1 MALTTL
7 LLNKILAVFTI
18 GGDVFIGIFIIAYLL
33 KLLLDDG
40 RLYEKIGNFFHKRG
54 LFIGFLIAA
63 STVVGSLYYSDI
75 VGFEPC
81 KLCWLQRI
89 FMYPQAII
97 LAIALYLK
105 DRKIAVYSLALSAIG
120 ALIAIDMIL
129 LQYFDVSFIPCS
141 SAVTAS
147 CNKLYVYEFNYV
159 TIPVM
164 SLTAFALLIISMW
177 FVREKK

>member
-1 MALTTL
+1 
-7 LLNKILAVFTI
+7 
-18 GGDVFIGIFIIAYLL
+18 L

-40 RLYEKIGNFFHKRG
+40 RLYEKIADFFHKRG
-54 LFIGFLIAA
+54 LFLAFIIAA

-75 VGFEPC
+75 AGFEPC

-97 LAIALYLK
+97 LAMALYFK
-105 DRKIAVYSLALSAIG
+105 DRSIAVYSLALSVMG
-120 ALIAIDMIL
+120 ALIAIDMNL
-129 LQYFDVSFIPCS
+129 LQYLNVSLIPCS

-147 CNKLYVYEFNYV
+147 CNKIYVSEFGYV

-164 SLTAFALLIISMW
+164 SLTAFVLLIICMW
-177 FVREKK
+177 FVREKKRHE